1 MGQYSSFNMF
11 FVFPVSFSTFQ
22 KENWLE
28 KYAWS
33 VSCTYHGTVYSVRDA
48 TCGEILVQE
57 EVNRVNREQTGDKV
71 VD

>member
-1 MGQYSSFNMF
+1 MYFL
-11 FVFPVSFSTFQ
+11 FPFSTFQ

-33 VSCTYHGTVYSVRDA
+33 VFCTNHGTVYSVRDA

-57 EVNRVNREQTGDKV
+57 EDNRVNREQTGDKV